1 MKRQEDMKMKT
12 KIDCKPKVASKPVGK
27 QKTVVPPKPAPS
39 KVAKDKQDKRIEKQT
54 QASVPQQTD
63 EAWMPS
69 KTRTKKA
76 LSKKA
81 TNFEEVFP
89 DEKPLSPFRFGSP
102 TNTVGVTKPFGFS
115 MKHKTNSVFVN
126 LSRGGPRD
134 CAPPSP
140 LCFRYKAADDLMTTP
155 QQQQELQDASEEVL
169 LSEDSLASVKRNCFH
184 DPSNC
189 DPVIVTS
196 QPSKD
201 VSCWDTDSWDVGD
214 NSSDSSDNEEEDK
227 SKGAGHCENKDG
239 TVEEEKDVQL
249 VAENSSAVVM
259 AGVSGAAPKSQEV
272 QRFKDLHAET
282 VSQLS
287 KHCEVWE
294 KKADEMTSIAAG
306 SNEEGMFKI
315 SVLDEELLTVRFHYQ
330 IQCVFDMYVRQ
341 ICLHPCVCVC
351 ACVRACVCVCVC
363 TLLNLSSC
371 FLFSV

>member
-12 KIDCKPKVASKPVGK
+12 EIECKPKVASKRGGK

-39 KVAKDKQDKRIEKQT
+39 KVAKDKQDKRNERET
-54 QASVPQQTD
+54 VLD
-63 EAWMPS
+63 
-69 KTRTKKA
+69 
-76 LSKKA
+76 LS
-81 TNFEEVFP
+81 
-89 DEKPLSPFRFGSP
+89 G
-102 TNTVGVTKPFGFS
+102 
-115 MKHKTNSVFVN
+115 
-126 LSRGGPRD
+126 GGPRD

-140 LCFRYKAADDLMTTP
+140 LCFRYKAADDLITTT
-155 QQQQELQDASEEVL
+155 QQQQELQDASEEVP
-169 LSEDSLASVKRNCFH
+169 LSEDSLASVKGSCFH

-201 VSCWDTDSWDVGD
+201 VACRDTDSGDVGD
-214 NSSDSSDNEEEDK
+214 NSSDSSDNEEEDR
-227 SKGAGHCENKDG
+227 SKGAGHCESKDG

-259 AGVSGAAPKSQEV
+259 AGVSGAASKSQEV

-294 KKADEMTSIAAG
+294 KKADEMTNIAAG
-306 SNEEGMFKI
+306 SNEEGMFNV

-330 IQCVFDMYVRQ
+330 MQCVFDMYVRQ
-341 ICLHPCVCVC
+341 ICLHPCVCV
-351 ACVRACVCVCVC
+351 RACVCVCVYTVKLKFMFFVFCVVLGQIRTAIGQAQLLVNKKLKQFLGLCQDAEVRFSLARVIGVLLQSC
-363 TLLNLSSC
+363 TT
-371 FLFSV
+371 